1 MKRRKKPKPQ
11 TQLAKDLAPDVQY
24 WIDLSAYDLET
35 AHAMLKSRRY
45 LYVLFMCQQAIE
57 KFLKGLVV
65 HRAKQFP
72 PRTHDLPRL
81 LKFASVKLR
90 DDVVDFLKQLTRYY
104 IETRYPE
111 DVRKLMKTVNRKL
124 ALEFYERTKELC
136 QELSTK
142 LS

>member
-1 MKRRKKPKPQ
+1 MKKQKKP
-11 TQLAKDLAPDVQY
+11 TQGLSPDVQY
-24 WIDLSAYDLET
+24 WLELSTYDLDT
-35 AHAMLKSRRY
+35 AQAMLKYMRY

-57 KFLKGLVV
+57 KLLKGFVV
-65 HRAKQFP
+65 HKAKQFP

-81 LKFASVKLR
+81 LELASVKLR
-90 DDVVDFLKQLTRYY
+90 ADVVDFLKQLTGYY

-111 DVRKLMKTVNRKL
+111 DVRKLMKAVNRKL
-124 ALEFYERTKELC
+124 ALEFYERTKKLW